1 MSVCIRQC
9 PTLWSPRWL
18 HCLVGCLALLTVLLV
33 FITSSSTPSQAQWG
47 SQWAGSSPQYLTG
60 AQRRRLQRQRKRR
73 ARTRAR
79 QRRQHRRTRSRRGK
93 SKAIRS
99 ARLPKRQPDSGP
111 IQIVVSLGRQRMT
124 VYEAGKP
131 VGKTRVSTGKDGHE
145 TPTGIFSIIHKRRR
159 HFSNIYHNAP
169 MPFMQRLTWSGI
181 ALHQG
186 VVPNYRASHG
196 CIRLPSGFAGRLFGF
211 TERRSHVVI
220 ADGNPVPQAIEHSML
235 FQPSLQPS
243 TVKET
248 AHTNQQHVRVAMNS
262 ANGNTTND
270 AAPTAIANR
279 TKTSS
284 VAKKTEAAKSS
295 KALKLRA
302 SIDSDPELLAH
313 RQLMFATR
321 SDAPL
326 RILIIRKSQKQRIKE
341 AQEML
346 RDLGYDVGEPDGYIG
361 RQSIQAIKAFQ
372 SDKEL
377 TVTGY
382 PNQQLYDALFAA
394 TKRTAKHKAFIHVR
408 QKQKDIYSAPVEL
421 VSPEKPLGTHLYT
434 LMSIDADSGKAS
446 WNGLTAKA
454 RGRLPGQKRK
464 TGKKNTIQVD
474 AQTMGQALDRVRIPD
489 HVRLRI
495 EDMLTPGSSLII
507 ADTGH
512 TRETGINTDFIV
524 LTK

>member
-1 MSVCIRQC
+1 MSNFDRQFQ
-9 PTLWSPRWL
+9 TRWL
-18 HCLVGCLALLTVLLV
+18 QCLVGCLALLAAMLVLV
-33 FITSSSTPSQAQWG
+33 TSSSTPSQAQWG
-47 SQWAGSSPQYLTG
+47 SPWAGSSPQYLTG
-60 AQRRRLQRQRKRR
+60 AQRRRLERRRR
-73 ARTRAR
+73 ARARAR
-79 QRRQHRRTRSRRGK
+79 QRRQQRRARSRRGK
-93 SKAIRS
+93 SKAIKRV
-99 ARLPKRQPDSGP
+99 RLPKRQRDAGP
-111 IQIVVSLGRQRMT
+111 IQIIVSLGRQKMT

-196 CIRLPSGFAGRLFGF
+196 CIRLPSGFAGSLYGF

-220 ADGNPVPQAIEHSML
+220 ADGNPVPQTIVHDRL
-235 FQPSLQPS
+235 FQPSLRPA
-243 TVKET
+243 TTKET
-248 AHTNQQHVRVAMNS
+248 ANANQKRVRMAMNS
-262 ANGNTTND
+262 AGSSTTSD
-270 AAPTAIANR
+270 APPAAIANR
-279 TKTSS
+279 T
-284 VAKKTEAAKSS
+284 EARTVPNNNEDTTGG
-295 KALKLRA
+295 KAPKLRA
-302 SIDSDPELLAH
+302 SIHSDPELLAH

-326 RILIIRKSQKQRIKE
+326 RILITRKSQKQRIKE
-341 AQEML
+341 AQEIL
-346 RDLGYDVGEPDGYIG
+346 LELGYDVGEPDGYIG
-361 RQSIQAIKAFQ
+361 KQSVKAIKAFQ
-372 SDKEL
+372 TDKEL
-377 TVTGY
+377 AVTGY
-382 PNQQLYDALFAA
+382 PNQTLYDALYAA
-394 TKRTAKHKAFIHVR
+394 TKRTAEHKAFIYVR
-408 QKQKDIYSAPVEL
+408 QKQKDIYSAPIEI
-421 VSPEKPLGTHLYT
+421 VSPEQPLGTHLYT

-464 TGKKNTIQVD
+464 ASKDATPVD